1 MADEIPSTGEERPHT
16 KALGGGEAGA
26 GEVYQDP
33 KSKYQ
38 FHEKDAGKWYAD
50 SGMPVNP
57 AEGFKATEIRLF
69 SVARPHMRAF
79 HFAWLSFFCAFVCW
93 FAFAPLMVLVKA
105 DLELNL
111 SQVFTTNILSVAG
124 TVFCRF
130 AIGPLCDKV
139 GPKICQF
146 SLLSWIAVFTLLG
159 ISVNSFWSLCIVRF
173 CIGFGGAAFV
183 VTQYWTTTMFANN
196 IVGTANATTAGWGN
210 LGGGVTQM
218 LMVGVY
224 SFMRTEAGVGQEDGW
239 RLSFLVPA
247 IITSLVALGIITISD
262 DSPRGDL
269 NYLYKEGILARRT
282 ATQSARLG
290 MLNLNSWTLGIQYA
304 CCFGVE
310 LHINNTAALYFATT
324 ESFHVGVI
332 DAGVIASLFG
342 WMNLF
347 ARSSGGI
354 ASDIGNKISGM
365 RGRLIAQSVCLI
377 GEGIL
382 LIIFSKQ
389 KTIGAAIPC
398 LVAFSFFVQARVSLA
413 LKQKN

>member
-159 ISVNSFWSLCIVRF
+159 MSVNSFWSLCIVRF
-173 CIGFGGAAFV
+173 CIGAGGAAFV

-224 SFMRTEAGVGQEDGW
+224 SFMRNVADRVD
-239 RLSFLVPA
+239 
-247 IITSLVALGIITISD
+247 IILRHACRPPRHRRDARSQHTGRFAHRSRTS
-262 DSPRGDL
+262 
-269 NYLYKEGILARRT
+269 ARRT
-282 ATQSARLG
+282 AG
-290 MLNLNSWTLGIQYA
+290 
-304 CCFGVE
+304 
-310 LHINNTAALYFATT
+310 
-324 ESFHVGVI
+324 
-332 DAGVIASLFG
+332 AS
-342 WMNLF
+342 
-347 ARSSGGI
+347 RSSSRRSSR
-354 ASDIGNKISGM
+354 ASSP
-365 RGRLIAQSVCLI
+365 
-377 GEGIL
+377 
-382 LIIFSKQ
+382 
-389 KTIGAAIPC
+389 AASWRSPTTRRAATSITC
-398 LVAFSFFVQARVSLA
+398 TKRASSRARRRRSPLDWECST
-413 LKQKN
+413 